1 MNEIVL
7 HHYAGS
13 PFSEKVR
20 LVLGMKQLRWR
31 SVDVPVML
39 PKPDVVALTGGY
51 RRTPFM
57 QIGADVYC
65 DSALMCRVIDRL
77 APEPPLY
84 PEATR
89 GIDEIVAQWADT
101 SLFWS
106 AIPFTMQPAGAPS
119 LLPEATPEYL
129 RAFSADRAAMNP
141 SMRRAP
147 LADAAAVVSAYA
159 GRLESMLG
167 DSRPFLLGALPSIA
181 DFSAAQS
188 IWFIRRAP
196 PVARHLEPFAR
207 VIAWYERVAAFG
219 HGHPEPLS
227 SAAAL
232 ELARAAAG
240 FAPCA
245 VASGAAMT
253 TGTPVG
259 VVAADYAH
267 DEVAGALVGL
277 DDHEVVVERHDDRA
291 GTVRV
296 HFPRIGYHVKAI
308 GAKKEHA

>member
-1 MNEIVL
+1 MTALVL
-7 HHYAGS
+7 HHYASS

-20 LVLGMKQLRWR
+20 LVLGMKRLRWR
-31 SVDVPVML
+31 SVEVPVML

-77 APEPPLY
+77 APEPSLY

-89 GIDEIVAQWADT
+89 GLDEIVAQWADT
-101 SLFWS
+101 SLFWI
-106 AIPFTMQPAGAPS
+106 AVPFTMQPAAVGR
-119 LLPEATPEYL
+119 LLPGASPEFL
-129 RAFSADRAAMNP
+129 RAFAADRAAMNP

-147 LADAAAVVSAYA
+147 LGDAAAMVNAYA
-159 GRLESMLG
+159 GRLETMLG

-188 IWFIRRAP
+188 IWFMRRAP
-196 PVARHLEPFAR
+196 EVATHLARFAHLLT
-207 VIAWYERVAAFG
+207 WYERVAAFG
-219 HGHPEPLS
+219 HGESQPLS
-227 SAAAL
+227 SAAAID
-232 ELARAAAG
+232 LARGASS

-245 VASGAAMT
+245 VAPGERIEAGS
-253 TGTPVG
+253 PVG
-259 VVAADYAH
+259 VTPSDYAH
-267 DEVAGALVGL
+267 DEVVGTLVGL
-277 DDHEVVVERHDDRA
+277 DREEVVVERQDDRA

-296 HFPRIGYHVKAI
+296 HFPRIGFHVKAI
-308 GAKKEHA
+308 VVRKEGS

>member
-1 MNEIVL
+1 MRDIVL

-20 LVLGMKQLRWR
+20 LVLGMKSLRWR

-57 QIGADVYC
+57 QIGADIYC

-89 GIDEIVAQWADT
+89 GLDEIVAQWADT
-101 SLFWS
+101 SLFWI
-106 AIPFTMQPAGAPS
+106 AVPFTMQPAGVAQIFAGAP
-119 LLPEATPEYL
+119 PEFL
-129 RAFSADRAAMNP
+129 RAFGADRAAMNP

-147 LADAAAVVSAYA
+147 LGDAAAMLSAYA
-159 GRLESMLG
+159 GRLETMLA

-188 IWFIRRAP
+188 IWFVRRSTE
-196 PVARHLEPFAR
+196 VARHLVPF
-207 VIAWYERVAAFG
+207 VHVNAWYERIAAFG
-219 HGHPEPLS
+219 HGESTELS
-227 SAAAL
+227 SLDAIA
-232 ELARAAAG
+232 LARG
-240 FAPCA
+240 STTFAPCA
-245 VASGAAMT
+245 VAPNAGIAAGAQ
-253 TGTPVG
+253 VG
-259 VVAADYAH
+259 VMPADYAH
-267 DEVAGALVGL
+267 DEVAGTLVGF
-277 DDHEVVVERHDDRA
+277 DGDEVVVERHDSRA
-291 GTVRV
+291 GTVHV
-296 HFPRIGYHVKAI
+296 HFPRIGFHVKAR
-308 GAKKEHA
+308 KEGS